1 MISMFAL
8 GSDLPEVE
16 VIRSALSENG
26 TFENFLSANYG
37 IIGIAVC

>member
-16 VIRSALSENG
+16 VIRSALSENV
-26 TFENFLSANYG
+26 TFKNILSANYG